1 MNNRSWKLSKTA
13 TTLLALVFLSMVYS
27 CGGSGLPE
35 NNSGVTA
42 SIGTASGG
50 GAATAANMAMT
61 ATPSTMTTGTTSSIK
76 ATVTTSTGGNV
87 ADGTVVSF
95 TLSSSAMGTISSQ
108 ATTSNGIA
116 SVTFTASAVPGT
128 VTITGKVGSLS
139 ATAVIIISAPA
150 TGNVEFV
157 SASPQRIGIKGSG
170 QASTSTIKFLVKDIN
185 GNPAIDG
192 TSVSFVMVGPGG
204 GKLPAAGGEYIGD
217 PDTTPTTASASTVS
231 GYASTTLNSGSVAGT
246 VTLAASVT
254 SGSQVFSAS
263 SSAISIGGGLP
274 SASHFNIATTKVN
287 LPGLVWS
294 NKTADIS
301 AFIAD
306 RFGNF
311 NVLTGTSVSF
321 YAEAGAIDS
330 SNVTDETGIT
340 TVKFRTQW
348 PMPVNVTPAV
358 AGDSVSNSFF
368 NGLSEPSATTYNPR
382 DGWATILATV
392 QGEEGFED
400 INGNGIYDAGE
411 QFTDT
416 GEPFIDKNDD
426 GCWNS
431 GTTKN
436 CNGVVSASTEP
447 FEEFVDVNG
456 NGLYNEPN
464 GVWDGPG
471 CSGTNCLT
479 SKTIWVSLRLV
490 FSGNPVYCDISPSTL
505 PAFTITNGSSQAF
518 TFTLG
523 DENMNWLPSG
533 TTVSI
538 SATIGTLSGTTSHT
552 LTDGL
557 SKGPLVML
565 FVLTDADTD
574 TTVEASTVTVTVT
587 PTEGLAECKD
597 DAVGTVQ

>member
-1 MNNRSWKLSKTA
+1 MSNESWKLSRTA
-13 TTLLALVFLSMVYS
+13 STLLAIVFLSMLYS

-35 NNSGVTA
+35 NNGGVAA
-42 SIGTASGG
+42 SIGTGSGS
-50 GAATAANMAMT
+50 GAATAANMEVT
-61 ATPSTMTTGTTSSIK
+61 ATPSTITTGTTSSIK
-76 ATVTTSTGGNV
+76 AAVTTSTGGNV
-87 ADGTVVSF
+87 ADGTAVSF
-95 TLSSSAMGTISSQ
+95 TLSSSAMGTITSQ
-108 ATTSNGIA
+108 AITSNGVA
-116 SVTFTASAVPGT
+116 SVTFTASTVPGT
-128 VTITGKVGSLS
+128 VTVTAKVGSLS
-139 ATAVIIISAPA
+139 NTAVIIISAPA

-157 SASPQRIGIKGSG
+157 SASPQKIGIKGSG

-192 TSVSFVMVGPGG
+192 TSVSFAMVGPGG
-204 GKLPAAGGEYIGD
+204 GKLPSAGGEYIGD

-246 VTLAASVT
+246 VTIAASVT

-306 RFGNF
+306 RFGNY
-311 NVLTGTSVSF
+311 NVLKSTTVSF

-330 SNVTDETGIT
+330 SNVTDESGLT

-348 PMPVNVTPAV
+348 PIPVNVTPAV
-358 AGDSVSNSFF
+358 AGDPVSNAFF
-368 NGLSEPSATTYNPR
+368 NDLSEPSATTYNPR

-411 QFTDT
+411 KFTDT

-431 GTTKN
+431 GTIKN
-436 CNGVVSASTEP
+436 CNGVVSASTDP
-447 FEEFVDVNG
+447 FEEFIDANG
-456 NGLYNEPN
+456 NGVYDGAN

-471 CSGTNCLT
+471 CSVANCLT

-490 FSGNPVYCDISPSTL
+490 FSGNPVYCDISPST
-505 PAFTITNGSSQAF
+505 PFTITNGSSQAF

-552 LTDGL
+552 LTDRL
-557 SKGPLVML
+557 SKGPLVIS

-574 TTVEASTVTVTVT
+574 TTVDASTLTVTVT
-587 PTEGLAECKD
+587 PTEGLTECKD

>member
-1 MNNRSWKLSKTA
+1 MNNRSWKLRKTA

-42 SIGTASGG
+42 SIGTGSGG

-76 ATVTTSTGGNV
+76 ATVTTSAGGNV

-108 ATTSNGIA
+108 ATTSNGVA
-116 SVTFTASAVPGT
+116 SVTFTASTVPGT
-128 VTITGKVGSLS
+128 VTVTAKIGSLS

-157 SASPQRIGIKGSG
+157 SASPQKIGIKGSG

-204 GKLPAAGGEYIGD
+204 GKLPSAGGEYIGD

-231 GYASTTLNSGSVAGT
+231 GYTSTTLNSGSVAGT

-330 SNVTDETGIT
+330 SNVTDEAGIT

-358 AGDSVSNSFF
+358 AGDSVSNAFF

-471 CSGTNCLT
+471 CSGANCLT
-479 SKTIWVSLRLV
+479 SKTIWVSLRLA
-490 FSGNPVYCDISPSTL
+490 FSGDPVYCDISPST
-505 PAFTITNGSSQAF
+505 FTITNSNSQAF

-523 DENMNWLPSG
+523 DKNMNWLPSG

-552 LTDGL
+552 LPDGL
-557 SKGPLVML
+557 SKGPLVMS

-574 TTVEASTVTVTVT
+574 TTVAASTVTVTVT